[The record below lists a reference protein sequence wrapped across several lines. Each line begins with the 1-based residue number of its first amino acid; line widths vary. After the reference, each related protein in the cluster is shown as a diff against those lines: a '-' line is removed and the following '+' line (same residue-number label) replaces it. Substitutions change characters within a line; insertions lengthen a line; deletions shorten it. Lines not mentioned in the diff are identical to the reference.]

1 MWRPS
6 RRGGPRGGEREE
18 QVAREAGRGAAGR
31 VGLHSPCLP
40 GGDIPARLA
49 ASTGAETLIRG
60 RPRLRPGR
68 RNPCSCPLC
77 PRARGSISGVCFLGD
92 PPPTPPPPPGYSGE
106 RSLSDPVESVL
117 GLVAESG
124 ERFKI
129 FPHRQKVG
137 LFLWGLAIYI
147 LEDG

>member
-1 MWRPS
+1 MLLPS
-6 RRGGPRGGEREE
+6 LSSCERINLRC
-18 QVAREAGRGAAGR
+18 VLLGR
-31 VGLHSPCLP
+31 
-40 GGDIPARLA
+40 
-49 ASTGAETLIRG
+49 
-60 RPRLRPGR
+60 
-68 RNPCSCPLC
+68 
-77 PRARGSISGVCFLGD
+77 

-106 RSLSDPVESVL
+106 RSLSHPVESVL